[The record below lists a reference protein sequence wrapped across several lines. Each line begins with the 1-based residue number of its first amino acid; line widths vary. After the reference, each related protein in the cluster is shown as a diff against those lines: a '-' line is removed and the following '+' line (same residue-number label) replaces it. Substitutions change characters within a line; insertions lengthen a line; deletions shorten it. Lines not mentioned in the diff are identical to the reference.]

1 MTSGAADSFRYLC
14 RCSTPQPLRRF
25 SARIQPPLNER
36 PSSRRAGSSAFGE
49 LVRGLAHEINNP
61 LFGMLGL
68 VDVLLADLEPG
79 SPDHDRLLLV
89 RQSGLEI
96 KQITHALLRFARA
109 EPDDIG
115 TVSLHRISEEAVE
128 LVRCTNADKSFEL
141 REEYCRE
148 PLARPRQS
156 RPAGPGLPEPAR
168 QRAAGAARREAR
180 ATVRLERDGD
190 WAVASVTDTGEGIDP
205 TIRKHLFE
213 PFTTTKARHRPR
225 ARREPRDRPRA
236 RRRPERRLL
245 GRRRRDVRPQAP
257 DSRETSRD
265 EGSRHRR

>member
-1 MTSGAADSFRYLC
+1 MQHAAAASPFFGADSA
-14 RCSTPQPLRRF
+14 TP
-25 SARIQPPLNER
+25 ER
-36 PSSRRAGSSAFGE
+36 EALLEAGRLSAFGE

-68 VDVLLADLEPG
+68 VEVLLADLEPG

-115 TVSLHRISEEAVE
+115 TTSLHRISEEAVE
-128 LVRCTNADKSFEL
+128 LVRCTNADRSFEL

-148 PLARPRQS
+148 PLHVHGS
-156 RPAGPGLPEPAR
+156 PAR
-168 QRAAGAARREAR
+168 LGQVFLSLLVNAQQALPAAGS

-190 WAVASVTDTGEGIDP
+190 WAVASVTDTGAGIDP
-205 TIRKHLFE
+205 NIRKHLFE
-213 PFTTTKARHRPR
+213 PFTTTKGGTGLGLAASLEIARAHGGDLSVVSSVGAGATLVLKLP
-225 ARREPRDRPRA
+225 
-236 RRRPERRLL
+236 LV
-245 GRRRRDVRPQAP
+245 G
-257 DSRETSRD
+257 D
-265 EGSRHRR
+265 ES